1 MVQEHTA
8 RSVTLCDASLLH
20 DGRDTVAGRRR
31 FGWRTVYVLALLLMA
46 DSLYAQPAQPLLTDE
61 ARLAFTRRVQP
72 ILFNCCG
79 SLACHGRADAPGLQ
93 LRVPVRF
100 SQLTPL
106 MTEHNLAQV
115 LPLLNLEKPRE
126 SPLLQRA
133 LQPHG
138 GSTRPPIPGPNS
150 AAYRTLENWVLKV
163 AGKAGSNENG
173 HDLAR
178 NVSEISVSPPVGIT
192 ASGTNTVAPTV
203 PMVNSPAPIFAPGP
217 TNPPAIAPT
226 MSGKIGGSP
235 LPWSVGAPLATPN
248 GRGTDKPV
256 RSPGL
261 GSLALPGAIVGSSA
275 PGPAAG
281 LPNSFTPLDTNA
293 RSSTSSASSA
303 PTTVPR
309 LPSGSPNIVN
319 NPPGLPSPTGHNLPP
334 NPFASGTVLP
344 TNRAPISL
352 PNKPMPTAS
361 TPADPFDPSVFNQ
374 MVHPPRR

>member
-1 MVQEHTA
+1 MVQAHGSGT
-8 RSVTLCDASLLH
+8 VTISDASLPH
-20 DGRDTVAGRRR
+20 DGRDKVPGRRR
-31 FGWRTVYVLALLLMA
+31 FVGSTVYVLAMLLMA

-61 ARLAFTRRVQP
+61 TRLAFTRRIQP

-93 LRVPVRF
+93 LRVPLRF

-138 GSTRPPIPGPNS
+138 GSTRPPLPGPNS
-150 AAYRTLENWVLKV
+150 AAYRTLENWVLEV
-163 AGKAGSNENG
+163 AGKTGFHATG

-178 NVSEISVSPPVGIT
+178 AASETSLSPPVGVS
-192 ASGTNTVAPTV
+192 ASGTNTVAPPV
-203 PMVNSPAPIFAPGP
+203 PMGNSPAPILAPGP
-217 TNPPAIAPT
+217 TNPAAVTPVL
-226 MSGKIGGSP
+226 SGNVSNSP
-235 LPWSVGAPLATPN
+235 LPWSGGAPLPTPN
-248 GRGTDKPV
+248 GRGTEKPV

-261 GSLALPGAIVGSSA
+261 GGLALPGAIVGSSA
-275 PGPAAG
+275 PGPPAG
-281 LPNSFTPLDTNA
+281 MPSSFAPVDSNA
-293 RSSTSSASSA
+293 RTSTGSGSSS

-309 LPSGSPNIVN
+309 LPSVWPNVVN

-334 NPFASGTVLP
+334 NPFASTTVLP

>member
-1 MVQEHTA
+1 VP
-8 RSVTLCDASLLH
+8 
-20 DGRDTVAGRRR
+20 GRWK
-31 FGWRTVYVLALLLMA
+31 FGWATVYVLAMLLTA
-46 DSLYAQPAQPLLTDE
+46 ESLHAQPAQPLLTDE

-79 SLACHGRADAPGLQ
+79 SLACHGRADAPGLE

-126 SPLLQRA
+126 SPLLQQA

-138 GSTRPPIPGPNS
+138 GSARPPLPGPNS
-150 AAYRTLENWVLKV
+150 AAYRTLENWVLEV
-163 AGKAGSNENG
+163 AGKTGSNANG

-178 NVSEISVSPPVGIT
+178 TAPETSVSPPVSVT
-192 ASGTNTVAPTV
+192 ASGTNPVAPAV
-203 PMVNSPAPIFAPGP
+203 PMGNSPAPIFAPGP
-217 TNPPAIAPT
+217 TNPAAVAPV
-226 MSGKIGGSP
+226 MPGNVGNSS
-235 LPWSVGAPLATPN
+235 LPWSGSAPLPTLN
-248 GRGTDKPV
+248 GRGTEKPV

-261 GSLALPGAIVGSSA
+261 GGLALPGAIVGSSS

-281 LPNSFTPLDTNA
+281 LPNSFTPLDSNA
-293 RSSTSSASSA
+293 RTSTGSASSA

-309 LPSGSPNIVN
+309 LPSASPNVVN
-319 NPPGLPSPTGHNLPP
+319 NPPGLPIPTSHNLPP

-344 TNRAPISL
+344 RNRAPISL
-352 PNKPMPTAS
+352 PNKPMPSTS

-374 MVHPPRR
+374 MMHPPRR